1 MINLDMGGRV
11 MTREEQRMVKE
22 LRGIIDRNL
31 KTVSKSYGFKV
42 VSKCAY
48 KVIDGFLY
56 EVGISAYMSECGTA
70 ISAEISVRPCAIDDV
85 FWEVYGMQEIARKK
99 PFSFHITAAHV
110 PYSHMLKEI
119 EVCVEQM
126 EGAAEGALDEAFRQ
140 SNAIIEQHHKGCTTI
155 ADFKAEI
162 EGLANPIDRLNVV
175 LCEIAEKNYQSA
187 LSLTEKELKIDRTA
201 LFAKV
206 TDHGLK
212 GIYEYI
218 KEYLEK
224 VLS

>member
-1 MINLDMGGRV
+1 
-11 MTREEQRMVKE
+11 
-22 LRGIIDRNL
+22 
-31 KTVSKSYGFKV
+31 
-42 VSKCAY
+42 
-48 KVIDGFLY
+48 
-56 EVGISAYMSECGTA
+56 
-70 ISAEISVRPCAIDDV
+70 
-85 FWEVYGMQEIARKK
+85 
-99 PFSFHITAAHV
+99 
-110 PYSHMLKEI
+110 
-119 EVCVEQM
+119 M